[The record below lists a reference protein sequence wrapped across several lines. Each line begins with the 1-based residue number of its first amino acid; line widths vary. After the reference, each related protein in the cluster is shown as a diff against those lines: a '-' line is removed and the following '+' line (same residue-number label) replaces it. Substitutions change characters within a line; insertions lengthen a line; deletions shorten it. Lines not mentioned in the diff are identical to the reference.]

1 MVFAYPKCRPN
12 IKMTSKALTMYF
24 SVDTVGSVVS
34 NTLPMPA
41 TRYEMK
47 SALSSGKAS
56 DISLSKSTVD
66 ARSMNSSSTQY
77 VSLPVDTPVSQDAHL
92 AKQVFENMPLEA
104 KIQYLSKSQYSPQS
118 SLSISSLLSLKDHL
132 RKQLTETAISKIE
145 GICALYGALCS
156 VNDAAGFLAVLTLYA
171 KTHSQTALVT
181 QLASVVDKLFTGYSP
196 QSAGQRPAWLDQ
208 MKDALHNWKL
218 LINNPA
224 FAQISRVLSLLVTL
238 GVIENASVTLG
249 NFEIFAVEAQKK
261 HCTAVDLIDAIVDT
275 IVFFAEAGYM
285 CFVTGTLSPLLFS
298 SPKLVEMEE
307 KYVAK
312 LAQWEHARNGNLER
326 FLSMSEAQFDRELKE
341 LIEDFHQLYK
351 TTPNGTEKKI
361 TQQKWEALSKIYTE
375 FTAIRISGGLRKA
388 PLAVKIYGN
397 SGVGKSTFA
406 DITLATVLKAMG
418 VPCSAD
424 YICTINESDQ
434 YMSNYRSY
442 ITGVKID
449 DLGNTK
455 KEFWEVAPSESIIKI
470 VNNIREY
477 AVMADLANKGK
488 ISIEPSCLTIT
499 TNVEELHAGLSSYN
513 SMSVLRRCHVHVEL
527 KVRPEFLTNN
537 LLDSAKV
544 IAKFGS
550 MNQLND
556 IWLITLK
563 EPIGDGPGGQEFSSW
578 RILEEDL
585 SITDYVNRLIKIARK
600 HNHEQTLLV
609 ESFTEPSD
617 IINICP
623 ECDECT
629 ETCKCK
635 VDSKETEEYVPH
647 FGERLAGHIS
657 RKAQKFTHKLR
668 VHQST
673 TETAV
678 EDFSIKVLLLGLKT
692 FEESPLSSW
701 TSWIPQE
708 WMDNDIIKSTIL
720 SFGEDVI
727 GQEVKTYC
735 RRMLFA
741 HTLMC
746 LLVWSLFGFGSAL
759 LTAVIGFAYYM
770 ITIAGVIETKKEA
783 YMARL
788 VASRETLPEL
798 FKTLRD
804 QHVKYACGIF
814 ASLGLLYGA
823 AQTIKALK
831 ANISFQGKLAPK
843 SIADIRERDKEANV
857 WQPTERTKLTN
868 NGSFSDQERAS
879 LGLRTAM
886 GIVEIGDSYSGAF
899 CVSSKIYMIPTHVIP
914 VVPTV
919 ATFKSASGNISTTI
933 VKDRCYPIPNTD
945 ASLVYVPNAQPAK
958 DMTKHFEPDYVRH
971 PVHATLHGVTY
982 NLKQFQDNTLW
993 QFAPDVY
1000 NGCAV
1005 FPGSFYTLNNMRTF
1019 EGMCMS
1025 PIVSDSREKKILGFH
1040 IGGVT
1045 DTRKGCAFA
1054 VTLPQLVAARTELI
1068 NLSPTFMEAPQAA
1081 ELPDKMMGQEYAIS
1095 GNVHRK
1101 CPTNFITGDPAVVA
1115 YGTVTG
1121 KAKFTSR
1128 VIETPIS
1135 KIVEDV
1141 TGVANAHG
1149 PPKFVKPIELADGRV
1164 DSQSWR
1170 PWYESLEVCSKPSV
1184 GFSPKKVEVAMDDY
1198 LAEIEQVFQRDS
1210 SLHRAEMRPLSHQE
1224 TISGIEGRRFI
1235 DAMVTKTSMG
1245 YPIGGPK
1252 SRHLVDLPPTDEH
1265 SCPRDF
1271 TPEIQAEIAR
1281 VLTTADAGES
1291 LNMIFGA
1298 SLKDE
1303 PTKLTK
1309 DKVRVFQAAPLALQ
1323 YAIRK
1328 YFLPVARFMSLY
1340 PLVSE
1345 TAVGVN
1351 SHGPEWDELSRFM
1364 AKFGDD
1370 RVIAGDYS
1378 KYDLRMPAQLTISAF
1393 AIMIKIATWSG
1404 NYTASD
1410 LKRMRVIAHDVCT
1423 PLVAYNGT
1431 LIRFL
1436 GTNPSGQNM
1445 TVYINSIVNSL
1456 LHRIC
1461 FYEAYSPAEL
1471 KTIGKELSLGR
1482 AARFRDLVTLMTY
1495 GDDAKGSVRPGYDKF
1510 NHVSMAE
1517 TLEAND
1523 MKFTMPDKESAP
1535 RPFMSRYEADFL
1547 KRKDRYDEDLGVYV
1561 GVLEEASIFKSL
1573 HSILESKEVTP
1584 EEVCT
1589 QNVDGALREWFF
1601 HGREVFESRREQMKE
1616 IARRANL
1623 PCRTLDDDFDTRV
1636 DQWKQKYV
1644 PQMGR
1649 VFNAEAWYERKC
1661 AGRSMEMLQHMRNS
1675 IQHNFAVNDREDKL
1689 AVIDRTIRDLELD
1702 EFTVPATIS
1711 VKSSTVNST
1720 VTEAVSEESILCN
1733 RVRSILGKPM
1743 LAEYPVISQ
1752 CFGEGDLLYVYDDV
1766 ALVIECKRVV
1776 GRHSM
1781 FKQKVKEQ
1789 AIKYAKVVEVLR
1801 PDLTVYGITYTEY
1814 GFMLVEA
1821 FGEPRFPACI
1831 AEFLDSIP
1839 IDL

>member
-1 MVFAYPKCRPN
+1 
-12 IKMTSKALTMYF
+12 MYF
-24 SVDTVGSVVS
+24 SPDTLGCVVS
-34 NTLPMPA
+34 NTHPVVE
-41 TRYEMK
+41 RSHEMK
-47 SALSSGKAS
+47 SSLCGGKAT
-56 DISLSKSTVD
+56 DTSLFKSTVGV
-66 ARSMNSSSTQY
+66 RSMSTSSTQCT
-77 VSLPVDTPVSQDAHL
+77 SLPLDIPASTDAHQ

-104 KIQYLSKSQYSPQS
+104 KIQYLLQTQYTPQS
-118 SLSISSLLSLKDHL
+118 SFSLSSLLNLKDHL
-132 RKQLTETAISKIE
+132 RAQLTETAISKIE

-156 VNDAAGFLAVLTLYA
+156 VSDSAGFLAVLTLYA
-171 KTHSQTALVT
+171 KTHSQTAIIT

-196 QSAGQRPAWLDQ
+196 QSSGGRPAWLDQ
-208 MKDALHNWKL
+208 MKEALHNWKL
-218 LINNPA
+218 LTNNPG
-224 FAQISRVLSLLVTL
+224 FAQVSRVLSLLVTL
-238 GVIENASVTLG
+238 GVIENASVSLG

-307 KYVAK
+307 KYIAK
-312 LAQWEHARNGNLER
+312 LAEWEHARNGNLER
-326 FLSMSEAQFDRELKE
+326 FLKISEAQFDKELKD
-341 LIEDFHQLYK
+341 LIEEFHQLYK

-361 TQQKWEALSKIYTE
+361 LQQKWEALSKVYTD
-375 FTAIRISGGLRKA
+375 FTATRISGGLRKA
-388 PLAVKIYGN
+388 PLCVKICSN
-397 SGVGKSTFA
+397 SGSGKSTFA
-406 DITLATVLKAMG
+406 DITMATVQKAMG
-418 VPCSAD
+418 VPCSPEFV
-424 YICTINESDQ
+424 CTINPADQ
-434 YMSNYRSY
+434 YMSNFRSY

-449 DLGNTK
+449 DFGNSK
-455 KEFWEVAPSESIIKI
+455 KEFWDVAPTESIIKI

-513 SMSVLRRCHVHVEL
+513 AMSILRRCHVHVEL
-527 KVRPEFLTNN
+527 KVRPEFMTNN
-537 LLDSAKV
+537 MLDSAKV
-544 IAKFGS
+544 IEKFG
-550 MNQLND
+550 NLDQLND

-563 EPIGDGPGGQEFSSW
+563 EPVGDGPGGQQFSYW
-578 RILEEDL
+578 RTTHEDMN
-585 SITDYVNRLIKIARK
+585 ITDYVNHLIQVAKK
-600 HNHEQTLLV
+600 HDHEQSVLV
-609 ESFTEPSD
+609 NSFSDPSNIVD
-617 IINICP
+617 ICP
-623 ECDECT
+623 TCDRCMQTCT
-629 ETCKCK
+629 CDIVSEG
-635 VDSKETEEYVPH
+635 EEEYVPH

-657 RKAQKFTHKLR
+657 RKARKFNYKLR
-668 VHQST
+668 IHQSRA
-673 TETAV
+673 ETAV
-678 EDFSIKVLLLGLKT
+678 EDIAIKALLLGLKA

-708 WMDNDIIKSTIL
+708 WMDNDFVKSTIL

-735 RRMLFA
+735 RRMFVTHFILCLF
-741 HTLMC
+741 M
-746 LLVWSLFGFGSAL
+746 WSIFGFKTAL
-759 LTAVIGFAYYM
+759 FVAVIGFVYYM

-804 QHVKYACGIF
+804 QHVKYACGLF

-843 SIADIRERDKEANV
+843 SIADIRARDMEADVWKVVERKKMDH
-857 WQPTERTKLTN
+857 
-868 NGSFSDQERAS
+868 NGSFVDQDKAS
-879 LGLRTAM
+879 NALRSAM
-886 GIVEIGDSYSGAF
+886 GIVEIGDFFSGTF
-899 CVSSKIYMIPTHVIP
+899 CLSSKVFMVPSHVLP
-914 VVPTV
+914 AVPTV
-919 ATFKSASGNISTTI
+919 ATFKTTAGNFSTTV
-933 VKDRCYPIPNTD
+933 VKERCYIVPKTD
-945 ASLVYVPNAQPAK
+945 TALVYVPNAQPAK
-958 DMTKHFEPDYVRH
+958 DMLKHFEDDYVRH
-971 PVHATLHGVTY
+971 PVNATLHGVTPD
-982 NLKQFQDNTLW
+982 LKQFRDNTMW
-993 QFAPDVY
+993 QFATDVY
-1000 NGCAV
+1000 NGWSE
-1005 FPGSFYTLNNMRTF
+1005 FPGSFYTLNSMRTY
-1019 EGMCMS
+1019 EGMCMA

-1040 IGGVT
+1040 IGGIT
-1045 DTRKGCAFA
+1045 DTRKGCGFA
-1054 VTLPQLVAARTELI
+1054 VTAPQLRAGRAKLFA
-1068 NLSPTFMEAPQAA
+1068 LSPTFMEAPQAA
-1081 ELPDKMMGQEYAIS
+1081 ELSDTMMGQDYAIS
-1095 GNVHRK
+1095 GDIHRK
-1101 CPTNFITGDPAVVA
+1101 CPTNFITEDPAVIV

-1141 TGVANAHG
+1141 TGVSNVYG
-1149 PPKFVKPIELADGRV
+1149 PPKFVKPVQLEDGRW
-1164 DSQSWR
+1164 DSQRWR
-1170 PWYESLEVCSKPSV
+1170 PWFDSLEVCSKPSI
-1184 GFSPKKVEVAMDDY
+1184 GFSPVDVEVAMDDY
-1198 LAEIEQVFQRDS
+1198 LTELEQVFKRDED
-1210 SLHRAEMRPLSHQE
+1210 LHRAEMRPLTHQE

-1235 DAMVTKTSMG
+1235 DALVTKTSMG
-1245 YPIGGPK
+1245 FPIKGPK
-1252 SRHLVDLPPTDEH
+1252 SKHMVDLPPTDEH

-1271 TPEIQAEIAR
+1271 TPEVQAEIAR

-1303 PTKLTK
+1303 PTKVTK

-1323 YAIRK
+1323 YAIRM
-1328 YFLPVARFMSLY
+1328 YFLPIARFLSLH
-1340 PLVSE
+1340 PLISE

-1351 SHGPEWDELSRFM
+1351 AHGPEWDQLSRFM

-1378 KYDLRMPAQLTISAF
+1378 KYDLRMPAQLTITAF

-1404 NYTASD
+1404 NYTPAD
-1410 LKRMRVIAHDVCT
+1410 IKRMRVIAHDVCT

-1461 FYEAYSPAEL
+1461 FFEAYSATEL
-1471 KTIGKELSLGR
+1471 TTIGKELSLGR
-1482 AARFRDLVTLMTY
+1482 DARFRDLVTLMTY

-1510 NHVSMAE
+1510 NHLSMAN

-1535 RPFMSRYEADFL
+1535 RSFMSRDEADFL

-1561 GVLEEASIFKSL
+1561 GALDEASIFKSL

-1601 HGREVFESRREQMKE
+1601 HGRDVFETRRSQMKE

-1636 DQWKQKYV
+1636 EQWKQKYA
-1644 PQMGR
+1644 PHMGR
-1649 VFNAEAWYERKC
+1649 KFDSGVWY
-1661 AGRSMEMLQHMRNS
+1661 N
-1675 IQHNFAVNDREDKL
+1675 
-1689 AVIDRTIRDLELD
+1689 T
-1702 EFTVPATIS
+1702 
-1711 VKSSTVNST
+1711 KST
-1720 VTEAVSEESILCN
+1720 
-1733 RVRSILGKPM
+1733 GK
-1743 LAEYPVISQ
+1743 
-1752 CFGEGDLLYVYDDV
+1752 
-1766 ALVIECKRVV
+1766 
-1776 GRHSM
+1776 
-1781 FKQKVKEQ
+1781 
-1789 AIKYAKVVEVLR
+1789 
-1801 PDLTVYGITYTEY
+1801 
-1814 GFMLVEA
+1814 
-1821 FGEPRFPACI
+1821 
-1831 AEFLDSIP
+1831 
-1839 IDL
+1839 

>member
-1 MVFAYPKCRPN
+1 
-12 IKMTSKALTMYF
+12 MYF
-24 SVDTVGSVVS
+24 SVDTVGSVL
-34 NTLPMPA
+34 NTLPVA
-41 TRYEMK
+41 EISHEMK
-47 SALSSGKAS
+47 SASSGSAFGISAVKPFVGLNS
-56 DISLSKSTVD
+56 DSLMSQSQFSSLS
-66 ARSMNSSSTQY
+66 
-77 VSLPVDTPVSQDAHL
+77 VDTPASQKVILTKMDFDKL
-92 AKQVFENMPLEA
+92 PLQA
-104 KIQYLSKSQYSPQS
+104 KITYLTQSQYAPQS
-118 SLSISSLLSLKDHL
+118 SFSITSLLNLKDHL
-132 RKQLTETAISKIE
+132 RTQLTETAISKIE

-156 VNDAAGFLAVLTLYA
+156 VSDATGFLAVLTLYA
-171 KTHSQTALVT
+171 KTHCQTALVS
-181 QLASVVDKLFTGYSP
+181 QLSSVVEKLFTGYSP
-196 QSAGQRPAWLDQ
+196 QSSTERPAWLKQ

-218 LINNPA
+218 LVNNPA

-238 GVIENASVTLG
+238 GVIENASVSLG
-249 NFEIFAVEAQKK
+249 NFEIFAVEAQKR
-261 HCTAVDLIDAIVDT
+261 HCTAVDLMDALVDT

-285 CFVTGTLSPLLFS
+285 CFVTGSLSPLLFS

-312 LAQWEHARNGNLER
+312 LSQWEHARNGNLER

-351 TTPNGTEKKI
+351 TTPIGTEKKI

-375 FTAIRISGGLRKA
+375 FTAIRISGGLRKS

-406 DITLATVLKAMG
+406 DITMATVLKAMG

-455 KEFWEVAPSESIIKI
+455 KEFWDIAPSESIIKI

-499 TNVEELHAGLSSYN
+499 TNVEELHAGLASYN
-513 SMSVLRRCHVHVEL
+513 SMSVLRRCHLHVEL
-527 KVRPEFLTNN
+527 NVRPEFLTNN

-563 EPIGDGPGGQEFSSW
+563 EPIGDGPSGQSFSSW
-578 RILEEDL
+578 RTTHSDL
-585 SITDYVNRLIKIARK
+585 SVTEYVNHLIKVARK
-600 HNHEQTLLV
+600 HNHEQTILV

-617 IINICP
+617 IVNICK
-623 ECDECT
+623 ECSECV
-629 ETCKCK
+629 ETCSCQEFS
-635 VDSKETEEYVPH
+635 DCEEYSPH
-647 FGERLAGHIS
+647 FGERLAGHIT
-657 RKAQKFTHKLR
+657 RKGRAFQHKMR
-668 VHQST
+668 VHQSR

-678 EDFSIKVLLLGLKT
+678 EDIAIKVLLLGLKAY
-692 FEESPLSSW
+692 EESPLSAW

-708 WMDNDIIKSTIL
+708 WMDNDYVKSTIL

-735 RRMLFA
+735 QRMLIA
-741 HTLMC
+741 HTFMC
-746 LLVWSLFGFGSAL
+746 LAVLCTFGYKAAILTGAL
-759 LTAVIGFAYYM
+759 GLLYYM
-770 ITIAGVIETKKEA
+770 VTIAGVIETKKEA

-804 QHVKYACGIF
+804 EHVKFACGIF
-814 ASLGLLYGA
+814 ASLGILYGA
-823 AQTIKALK
+823 AQTYKALK
-831 ANISFQGKLAPK
+831 ANVSWQGKLAPK
-843 SIADIRERDKEANV
+843 SVADIRERDEEADV
-857 WQPTERTKLTN
+857 WKQPEHVKLSHK
-868 NGSFSDQERAS
+868 GSFVDQDKAKN
-879 LGLRTAM
+879 GLRTALS
-886 GIVEIGDSYSGAF
+886 IVEIGDYYSGAF
-899 CVSSKIYMIPTHVIP
+899 CLSSKIYMVPAHLLP
-914 VVPTV
+914 LVPTT
-919 ATFKSASGNISTTI
+919 ATFKGSFGSVSTI
-933 VKDRCYPIPNTD
+933 INKKRCYIIPNTD
-945 ASLVYVPNAQPAK
+945 AALVYVPNAQPAK
-958 DMTKHFEPDYVRH
+958 DMIKHFEDDYVRH
-971 PVHATLHGVTY
+971 TINAVMHGVDHKLNYFRDTTY
-982 NLKQFQDNTLW
+982 W
-993 QFAPDVY
+993 QHANDVH
-1000 NGCAV
+1000 NGIAV
-1005 FPGSFYTLNNMRTF
+1005 FPGAFYTLNTLETF

-1025 PIVSDSREKKILGFH
+1025 PIVSDSKEKKIVGFH
-1040 IGGVT
+1040 IGGIT
-1045 DTRKGCAFA
+1045 NTKRGCGFA
-1054 VTLPQLVAARTELI
+1054 ITAPQLEVARTKLLA
-1068 NLSPTFMEAPQAA
+1068 LSPTYLPAPHAA
-1081 ELPDKMMGQEYAIS
+1081 EIPDSMMGQEYAIS
-1095 GNVHRK
+1095 GDVHRK
-1101 CPTNFITGDPAVVA
+1101 CPTNFISGDPAIVA

-1135 KIVEDV
+1135 GLVEEV
-1141 TGVANAHG
+1141 TGVSNVHG
-1149 PPKFVKPIELADGRV
+1149 PPKFVKPVELEDGRV

-1184 GFSPKKVEVAMDDY
+1184 GFNPVDVEIAMDDY
-1198 LAEIEQVFQRDS
+1198 LAEIEDVFTRDKN
-1210 SLHRAEMRPLSHQE
+1210 LHRAEMRPLSHQE

-1252 SRHLVDLPPTDEH
+1252 SRHMVDLTPTDEH

-1271 TPEIQAEIAR
+1271 TPEIQAEITR
-1281 VLTTADAGES
+1281 VLVTADAGEM

-1303 PTKLTK
+1303 PTKLSK

-1340 PLVSE
+1340 PLITE

-1351 SHGPEWDELSRFM
+1351 SHGPEWDELSKFM
-1364 AKFGDD
+1364 AQFGDD

-1378 KYDLRMPAQLTISAF
+1378 KYDLRMPAQLTITAF
-1393 AIMIKIATWSG
+1393 STMIKIATWSG
-1404 NYTASD
+1404 NYTSSD
-1410 LKRMRVIAHDVCT
+1410 LKRMTVIAHDVCT

-1431 LIRFL
+1431 LVRFL

-1461 FYEAYSPAEL
+1461 FYDVYSKQEL
-1471 KTIGKELSLGR
+1471 ENIGDELSLGR

-1510 NHVSMAE
+1510 NHVSMAN
-1517 TLEAND
+1517 TLKAND
-1523 MKFTMPDKESAP
+1523 MIFTMPDKESDP
-1535 RPFMSRYEADFL
+1535 VPFMSRYDADFL
-1547 KRKDRYDEDLGVYV
+1547 KRKDRYDEDLGVFV

-1584 EEVCT
+1584 LEVCT

-1601 HGREVFESRREQMKE
+1601 HGREKFEERRQQMKE
-1616 IARRANL
+1616 IARRADL
-1623 PCRTLDDDFDTRV
+1623 PCRTLDDDYDTRV
-1636 DQWKQKYV
+1636 ADWKKKYV
-1644 PQMGR
+1644 PQMGK
-1649 VFNAEAWYERKC
+1649 VFDAEEWYTERIVGKSLKQVYVML
-1661 AGRSMEMLQHMRNS
+1661 GSMLGNTNPDKHRNEKIRITRRAIHDFELDNFSVPDS
-1675 IQHNFAVNDREDKL
+1675 IAISDSSSSQGTL
-1689 AVIDRTIRDLELD
+1689 AVGD
-1702 EFTVPATIS
+1702 E
-1711 VKSSTVNST
+1711 
-1720 VTEAVSEESILCN
+1720 EILCS
-1733 RVRSILGKPM
+1733 RVKEVLGKPWKE
-1743 LAEYPVISQ
+1743 EYPVIDRGIA
-1752 CFGEGDLLYVYDDV
+1752 CGDLLYVFEGVY
-1766 ALVIECKRVV
+1766 LVIECKRVV
-1776 GRHSM
+1776 GRHGSYM
-1781 FKQKVKEQ
+1781 RKVREQ
-1789 AIKYAKVVEVLR
+1789 AIKYAKVLEACQ
-1801 PDLTVYGITYTEY
+1801 PAMTVYGLTYTEY
-1814 GFMLVEA
+1814 GFELVEC
-1821 FGEPRFPACI
+1821 FGEPRFPAKI
-1831 AEFLDSIP
+1831 ADFLDNVKIVS
-1839 IDL
+1839 

>member
-1 MVFAYPKCRPN
+1 
-12 IKMTSKALTMYF
+12 MYF
-24 SVDTVGSVVS
+24 SGFTVGSVVN
-34 NTLPMPA
+34 NTLPA
-41 TRYEMK
+41 AETSCEMK
-47 SALSSGKAS
+47 TASCGKAF
-56 DISLSKSTVD
+56 DISLSKSSVD
-66 ARSMNSSSTQY
+66 ARSMNISSTQY
-77 VSLPVDTPVSQDAHL
+77 VNLPVDTPASQDAHS
-92 AKQVFENMPLEA
+92 AKQVFDKLSLEN
-104 KIQYLSKSQYSPQS
+104 KIQFLSNSQYTPQS
-118 SLSISSLLSLKDHL
+118 SLSLSGLLNLKDHL

-171 KTHSQTALVT
+171 KTHSQTALIT
-181 QLASVVDKLFTGYSP
+181 QLSSVVDKLFTGYSP
-196 QSAGQRPAWLDQ
+196 QSTSTRPAWLDQ

-238 GVIENASVTLG
+238 GVIENASVSLG

-261 HCTAVDLIDAIVDT
+261 HCTAVDLVDALVDT

-341 LIEDFHQLYK
+341 LIEDFHQLFK

-375 FTAIRISGGLRKA
+375 FTAIRISGGLRKS

-406 DITLATVLKAMG
+406 DITMATVLKAMG

-424 YICTINESDQ
+424 YICTINEADQ

-544 IAKFGS
+544 IEKFGS

-563 EPIGDGPGGQEFSSW
+563 EPIGDGASGQSFSSW
-578 RILEEDL
+578 RILEEGL

-600 HNHEQTLLV
+600 HNHEQTVLV

-617 IINICP
+617 IIKICP
-623 ECDECT
+623 ECDECI
-629 ETCKCK
+629 ETCQCEVKH
-635 VDSKETEEYVPH
+635 DTSEEYVPH

-657 RKAQKFTHKLR
+657 RRARSFNHKLR
-668 VHQST
+668 VHQCK

-678 EDFSIKVLLLGLKT
+678 EDIAIKVLLLGLKA

-701 TSWIPQE
+701 TSWIPQD
-708 WMDNDIIKSTIL
+708 WMDNDYIKSTIL

-727 GQEVKTYC
+727 GQEVRTYC
-735 RRMLFA
+735 QRMLLA
-741 HTLMC
+741 LLCMC
-746 LLVWSLFGFGSAL
+746 SFVWSILGFKAALFTALVGF
-759 LTAVIGFAYYM
+759 IYYM
-770 ITIAGVIETKKEA
+770 IAIAGIIETKKEA

-823 AQTIKALK
+823 AQTIKALRS
-831 ANISFQGKLAPK
+831 NISFQGKLAPK
-843 SIADIRERDKEANV
+843 SIADIRERDMEANV
-857 WQPTERTKLTN
+857 WLPVERSKLHN
-868 NGSFSDQERAS
+868 NGSFSCQDRAA
-879 LGLRTAM
+879 LALRTAM
-886 GIVEIGDSYSGAF
+886 GIVEIGDQFSGTF
-899 CVSSKIYMIPTHVIP
+899 CLSSKIYMVPSHMLPI
-914 VVPTV
+914 VPTV
-919 ATFKSASGNISTTI
+919 ATFKSASGSVSTTI
-933 VKDRCYPIPNTD
+933 VKERCYIVPNTD
-945 ASLVYVPNAQPAK
+945 TALVYVPNAQPAK
-958 DMTKHFEPDYVRH
+958 DMLKHFEPDYVRH
-971 PVHATLHGVTY
+971 PINATLHGVTHD
-982 NLKQFQDNTLW
+982 LTQFKDNTLW
-993 QFAPDVY
+993 QFATDVY
-1000 NGCAV
+1000 NGWAV
-1005 FPGSFYTLNNMRTF
+1005 FPGAFYTLNTMQTF

-1025 PIVSDSREKKILGFH
+1025 PIVSDTREKKILGFH

-1045 DTRKGCAFA
+1045 NTRKGCGFA
-1054 VTLPQLVAARTELI
+1054 ITAPQLVAAKTQLFA
-1068 NLSPTFMEAPQAA
+1068 LSPTFMEAPQAA
-1081 ELPDKMMGQEYAIS
+1081 DLPDKMMGQEYALS
-1095 GNVHRK
+1095 GNIHRK
-1101 CPTNFITGDPAVVA
+1101 CPSNFITGDPAVVA

-1135 KIVEDV
+1135 KIVEEV
-1141 TGVANAHG
+1141 TGVANVYG
-1149 PPKFVKPIELADGRV
+1149 PPKFVKPVELENGRV

-1184 GFSPKKVEVAMDDY
+1184 GFNPIEVETAMDDY
-1198 LAEIEQVFQRDS
+1198 LAEIEQVFKRDIS
-1210 SLHRAEMRPLSHQE
+1210 MHHAEMRPLSHQE

-1252 SRHLVDLPPTDEH
+1252 SRHMVDLPPTDDH

-1271 TPEIQAEIAR
+1271 TPEVQAEIAR

-1303 PTKLTK
+1303 PTKVTK

-1340 PLVSE
+1340 PLISE
-1345 TAVGVN
+1345 TAVGIN

-1364 AKFGDD
+1364 ALFGDD

-1378 KYDLRMPAQLTISAF
+1378 KYDLRMPAQLTITAF

-1404 NYTASD
+1404 NYSESD
-1410 LKRMRVIAHDVCT
+1410 IKRMKVIAHDVCT

-1461 FYEAYSPAEL
+1461 FYDVYSSQEL
-1471 KTIGKELSLGR
+1471 NTIGNELSLGR
-1482 AARFRDLVTLMTY
+1482 PARFRDLVTLMTY

-1510 NHVSMAE
+1510 NHVSMAN
-1517 TLEAND
+1517 TLRAND
-1523 MKFTMPDKESAP
+1523 MIFTMPDKESAP
-1535 RPFMSRYEADFL
+1535 VPFMSRYSADFL
-1547 KRKDRYDEDLGVYV
+1547 KRKDRFDEDLGVFV
-1561 GVLEEASIFKSL
+1561 GVLDEASIFKSL

-1584 EEVCT
+1584 VEVCT

-1601 HGREVFESRREQMKE
+1601 HGREVFETRRKQMQE
-1616 IARRANL
+1616 IARRADL
-1623 PCRTLDDDFDTRV
+1623 PCRTLDEDFDDRV
-1636 DQWKQKYV
+1636 EQWKHKYV
-1644 PQMGR
+1644 PQSGR
-1649 VFNAEAWYERKC
+1649 TFNGEAWYEKKLI
-1661 AGRSMEMLQHMRNS
+1661 GKSQVELEMLHDA
-1675 IQHNFAVNDREDKL
+1675 IIHNPTVLYKEERL
-1689 AVIDRTIRDLELD
+1689 ALIARTIRDLELD
-1702 EFTVPATIS
+1702 SFTVPSVEVHSQDSIS
-1711 VKSSTVNST
+1711 SCTTACDEEAELVKRVKSV
-1720 VTEAVSEESILCN
+1720 
-1733 RVRSILGKPM
+1733 LGKPTFE
-1743 LAEYPVISQ
+1743 EYPFITNSL
-1752 CFGEGDLLYVYDDV
+1752 GAGDLLYMTEEVV
-1766 ALVIECKRVV
+1766 LVIECKRVV
-1776 GRHSM
+1776 GRASS
-1781 FKQKVKEQ
+1781 FKLHVKEQ
-1789 AIKYAKVVEVLR
+1789 AIKYAKALEVLR
-1801 PDLTVYGITYTEY
+1801 PDMTIYGITYTEY
-1814 GFMLVEA
+1814 GFTVVEC
-1821 FGEPRFPACI
+1821 FGEPRFPKRF
-1831 AEFLDSIP
+1831 AEFLDNVP